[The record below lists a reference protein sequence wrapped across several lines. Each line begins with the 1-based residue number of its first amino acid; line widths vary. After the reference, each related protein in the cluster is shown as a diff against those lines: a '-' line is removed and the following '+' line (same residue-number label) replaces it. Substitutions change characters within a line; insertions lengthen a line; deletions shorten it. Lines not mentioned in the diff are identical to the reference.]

1 MNTAKYIDEERVI
14 RRGVEALVRELGPIE
29 AIRFLNIPRKKRIES
44 VKRHREW
51 QSTLVKDEFFAAVFS
66 E

>member
-44 VKRHREW
+44 VKRHRKW

>member
-44 VKRHREW
+44 VKRHRKW
-51 QSTLVKDEFFAAVFS
+51 QSTLVKDEFYAAVFS

>member
-44 VKRHREW
+44 VKRHRKW
-51 QSTLVKDEFFAAVFS
+51 QSTLVKDEFLPAVFS

>member
-1 MNTAKYIDEERVI
+1 MNTAKYIDEEGVI

-44 VKRHREW
+44 VKRHRKW